1 MMLSYLN
8 KLRKMESISSENLP
22 LIWHTLSQLELA
34 INRLQ
39 ERTKNILSVDD
50 FLTSP
55 VGMEKLD
62 AACMVLI
69 AIGESIKNLD
79 KVSEGKLLP
88 TYPSIPWKRVM
99 GIRDIMAHHYFEVDA
114 DVVYEVVKKELEPL
128 KQAIAFFKD
137 QLFEEENKQ

>member
-1 MMLSYLN
+1 
-8 KLRKMESISSENLP
+8 MESISSENLP
-22 LIWHTLSQLELA
+22 LIWHTLSHLELA

-79 KVSEGKLLP
+79 KVSEGKLLS

>member
-1 MMLSYLN
+1 
-8 KLRKMESISSENLP
+8 MESISSENLP

-39 ERTKNILSVDD
+39 ERTKTILSVDD

-69 AIGESIKNLD
+69 AILPSKNN
-79 KVSEGKLLP
+79 
-88 TYPSIPWKRVM
+88 
-99 GIRDIMAHHYFEVDA
+99 VD
-114 DVVYEVVKKELEPL
+114 
-128 KQAIAFFKD
+128 Q
-137 QLFEEENKQ
+137 

>member
-1 MMLSYLN
+1 
-8 KLRKMESISSENLP
+8 MESISSENLP

-39 ERTKNILSVDD
+39 ERTKTILSVDD

-62 AACMVLI
+62 ATCMVLI
-69 AIGESIKNLD
+69 AIGESVKNLD

-88 TYPSIPWKRVM
+88 IYPSIPWKRVM

-128 KQAIAFFKD
+128 KQAITFFKN

>member
-1 MMLSYLN
+1 
-8 KLRKMESISSENLP
+8 MESISSENLP
-22 LIWHTLSQLELA
+22 IVLHTLNQIELA

-39 ERTKNILSVDD
+39 ERTKNIHSVDD
-50 FLTSP
+50 FLSTP
-55 VGMEKLD
+55 GGMEKLD

-114 DVVYEVVKKELEPL
+114 DVVFDVISKELEPL
-128 KQAIAFFKD
+128 KNAI
-137 QLFEEENKQ
+137 LFLKNQI

>member
-1 MMLSYLN
+1 
-8 KLRKMESISSENLP
+8 MELISSENLP

-39 ERTKNILSVDD
+39 ERTKTILSVDD

-69 AIGESIKNLD
+69 AIGESVKNLD

-114 DVVYEVVKKELEPL
+114 DVVFEVVKKELEPL
-128 KQAIAFFKD
+128 KKAIAFFKD